1 LYLDGLCEI
10 EQYNLTFFFRPL
22 NAGDRNPFEQLHSS
36 YNLILH
42 RQLKNWI
49 EKSEKKE
56 KMNIS
61 GKLFN
66 LDVQVGQVYETIE
79 NLQKLST
86 ILLSTIKV

>member
-1 LYLDGLCEI
+1 MYLDGLCEI